1 MRPQRSW
8 SWIAVTGFVALSAFV
23 SVEGLPATAGY
34 SLLDILVWGAD
45 MKVDVSGYPPVV
57 RAQIEQL
64 RQRSETYRSKR
75 GKLTGPSELTMV
87 YETQV
92 RYERRLIAV
101 STSPGADPLAVA
113 YVNDLRPCYEWEGF
127 HDCPEREAAFAA
139 KYQASHPTGP
149 FSQYLPLLEANR
161 WLCAAEAYEF
171 EKAPAEAERTRRA
184 YEQALSVA
192 SQSASL
198 LIRTAALEQ
207 KTRAR
212 CLADR

>member
-1 MRPQRSW
+1 MYPLTS
-8 SWIAVTGFVALSAFV
+8 IFV
-23 SVEGLPATAGY
+23 SVESLPATAGY
-34 SLLDILVWGAD
+34 SLLDVLVWGAD
-45 MKVDVSGYPPVV
+45 MKIDVSGYPPDV

-75 GKLTGPSELTMV
+75 SKLTGSSELTRV
-87 YETQV
+87 YEAQV

-113 YVNDLRPCYEWEGF
+113 YVNELRPCYEWEGF

-139 KYQASHPTGP
+139 KYQASHRTGP

-161 WLCAAEAYEF
+161 WLCAAEAYES